1 MNLKSLLTLG
11 DRSHS
16 AAGEQRP
23 LALPPHRMM
32 EQMLGDLRF
41 GLPLFQGGAEPR
53 MDIVEKDG
61 HVELTA
67 ELPGLAR
74 DDVKLELADD
84 TLVISGEK
92 RQEKEATEGARK
104 VTERSYGAFV
114 RTLELPAGIKAEGPI
129 HVDRLAKLTVGAFGL
144 TRATEARK
152 EALLATLPPSAV
164 VDGYLWPEGLS
175 PETWTGFRRQVSST
189 DRPLELALFDFL
201 STRLRRGRQVARR
214 QSAASKSNARG
225 GR

>member
-61 HVELTA
+61 QVEITA

-74 DDVKLELADD
+74 DDVKIELADD

-114 RTLELPAGIKAEGPI
+114 RTLELPAGIKAEDIQASMDKGI
-129 HVDRLAKLTVGAFGL
+129 LTV
-144 TRATEARK
+144 R
-152 EALLATLPPSAV
+152 LPR
-164 VDGYLWPEGLS
+164 
-175 PETWTGFRRQVSST
+175 T
-189 DRPLELALFDFL
+189 
-201 STRLRRGRQVARR
+201 
-214 QSAASKSNARG
+214 AAAPPDAKRIEIKG
-225 GR
+225 P

>member
-16 AAGEQRP
+16 AAGDQRP
-23 LALPPHRMM
+23 LALPPHRMV
-32 EQMLGDLRF
+32 EQMLGDLRL

-53 MDIVEKDG
+53 MDVVEKDG
-61 HVELTA
+61 QVEITA

-74 DDVKLELADD
+74 DDVKIELADD

-114 RTLELPAGIKAEGPI
+114 RTLELPAGIKAEDIQASMDKGI
-129 HVDRLAKLTVGAFGL
+129 LTVRLPRTA
-144 TRATEARK
+144 AAPPEAKRIEIK
-152 EALLATLPPSAV
+152 GP
-164 VDGYLWPEGLS
+164 
-175 PETWTGFRRQVSST
+175 
-189 DRPLELALFDFL
+189 
-201 STRLRRGRQVARR
+201 
-214 QSAASKSNARG
+214 
-225 GR
+225 